1 MRLGFAVVGPDRGE
15 LAAGAWN
22 RTPDPG
28 AGDTPHA
35 PRPTPKETTVDF
47 DRAIDRTTVSTLK
60 WSRAYLA
67 EHFGNEEAIPMSVAD
82 MDLASPPA
90 VVDALARRVAHGI
103 YGYGAKPETYHHAI
117 EEWYRTR
124 HDWPLTRDQLVASP
138 SVLSAIAVLIE
149 QHSNEGDGVLVQPPV
164 FFEFKAAIRRTGR
177 TLVKN
182 PLRLEGDRYEM
193 DVADLEAK
201 AADPATKV
209 LILCNPHNPVGRV
222 WSEEELTR
230 IAEICRRHGVFVVSD
245 EIHGDFAFPPRRYV
259 PFLTVADGSGANAA
273 ACLSPAKTFNVAGMV
288 DALVAIPDAEQRA
301 SFQTFVRR
309 YFMAKTN
316 VLATAAI
323 EAAYGGGAAWLDEA
337 IAYVRGNVDL
347 VRGHLAAHDLGISLI
362 EPDGTFL
369 LWLDFRELGLD
380 AKELERFLGRE
391 AGVALAQGYWFG
403 REGAGFARMTVGC
416 PRATVEAA
424 LWRLTEAVGRALPP
438 GER

>member
-1 MRLGFAVVGPDRGE
+1 MEFD
-15 LAAGAWN
+15 
-22 RTPDPG
+22 
-28 AGDTPHA
+28 
-35 PRPTPKETTVDF
+35 ET
-47 DRAIDRTTVSTLK
+47 IDRNDVPTLK
-60 WSRAYLA
+60 WSRSYLA
-67 EHFGNEEAIPMSVAD
+67 QHFGNEDAIPMSVAD
-82 MDLASPPA
+82 MDLPSPPA
-90 VVDALARRVAHGI
+90 VVERLTHRVAHGI
-103 YGYGAKPETYHHAI
+103 YGYGSKSEAYHHAI
-117 EEWYRTR
+117 EDWYRTR

-138 SVLSAIAVLIE
+138 SVLSAVAVLIE

-182 PLRLEGDRYEM
+182 PLRLAGDRYEM

-201 AADPATKV
+201 AADPSTKV

-230 IAEICRRHGVFVVSD
+230 VAEICGRHGVFVVSD
-245 EIHGDFAFPPRRYV
+245 EIHGDFAFPPRRSV

-288 DALVAIPDAEQRA
+288 DALVAIPDAQRRA
-301 SFQTFVRR
+301 AFQTFVRR

-316 VLATAAI
+316 VLTTAAI

-337 IAYVRGNVDL
+337 IAYVRGNVARVREHL
-347 VRGHLAAHDLGISLI
+347 VAHDLGISMI

-380 AKELERFLGRE
+380 AKELERFLARE

-416 PRATVEAA
+416 PRSTVHRA
-424 LWRLTEAVGRALPP
+424 LARLTDAVESRRARGVTP
-438 GER
+438 R